1 MKNNLFS
8 EIKQGINSGIAP
20 GCSLVIS
27 SKGNENIDYS
37 FGAFSGNNSSQITS
51 DTLYDIASITKL
63 YTTAVIL
70 RLYEQN
76 EIDIYDRCAVYLPIF
91 EKSELTIADMLT
103 HRANFGIR
111 LSEYRDKYQASF
123 KTKIFEIIPPV
134 KPSREVY
141 YENITFL
148 YLGKIIEQIT
158 SKPLKDIFT
167 ELFNEFGLKNTALGL
182 KSQNIFYS
190 PPTEIKEDN
199 YVVQNT
205 THDESA
211 ALMGGIAGN
220 AGIFASAADLA
231 KFGNLWI
238 NGKIISKEKLYSMV
252 FKDYSEQ
259 GARSQGLGWHQDLYG
274 ISYKDTNIY
283 LHAGYTGCLLVIN
296 ALSST
301 VCSFVCNRTYFGRD
315 NIKYRETLKLLVD
328 YMAKIN

>member
-20 GCSLVIS
+20 GCSLVIL
-27 SKGNENIDYS
+27 SKGNKNINYS
-37 FGAFSGNNSSQITS
+37 FGTFSGNNSSQVTS
-51 DTLYDIASITKL
+51 DTLYDIASVTKL

-70 RLYEQN
+70 ILYEQN
-76 EIDIYDRCAVYLPIF
+76 KIDIYDRCAVYSPIF
-91 EKSELTIADMLT
+91 EKSELTIVDLLT

-123 KTKIFEIIPPV
+123 KTKIFEIVPPI
-134 KPSREVY
+134 KPSRGVY

-158 SKPLKDIFT
+158 SKPLKEVFM
-167 ELFNEFGLKNTALGL
+167 ELFNELGLKNTGLGL

-190 PPTEIKEDN
+190 PPTEIRDD
-199 YVVQNT
+199 YIVQNT

-238 NGKIISKEKLYSMV
+238 NEKIISKEKLYSIV
-252 FKDYSEQ
+252 FKDYNKQ
-259 GARSQGLGWHQDLYG
+259 GDRSQGLGWHQDLYG
-274 ISYKDTNIY
+274 ISYKGQNIY

-315 NIKYRETLKLLVD
+315 NIKYRKTLKLLVD
-328 YMAKIN
+328 YAAKIN